1 MADTDQIIDDSTT
14 SAASAKGGKKLLVLI
29 IGAALVLG
37 EGVGIFVV
45 TRMMYQRPAT
55 AEAAAQTP
63 EQAALATVEDQVELP
78 LPEVN
83 AFNKRE
89 GRLFLYN
96 LEVTIIVHKDKAED
110 VKKILEM
117 RKSTILDRFN
127 TVIRSADSK
136 YLNEPGLET
145 LRRQFRFELDKIL
158 GDDELLHDLVIPRFY
173 QSPADV

>member
-1 MADTDQIIDDSTT
+1 MADTDQIIDDSTE
-14 SAASAKGGKKLLVLI
+14 SAAPKGGRKWLTLVI
-29 IGAALVLG
+29 AGVLVFG
-37 EGVGIFVV
+37 EGIGIFVV

-55 AEAAAQTP
+55 AEAAEQSP
-63 EQAALATVEDQVELP
+63 EEAAIAAIEDQVELA

-96 LEVTIIVHKDKAED
+96 LEVTVIVPKDKSKE
-110 VKKILEM
+110 VEKVLEM

-145 LRRQFRFELDKIL
+145 LRRQFRFELNKIL
-158 GDDELLHDLVIPRFY
+158 GDDEIITDIVIPRFY
-173 QSPADV
+173 QSPADL